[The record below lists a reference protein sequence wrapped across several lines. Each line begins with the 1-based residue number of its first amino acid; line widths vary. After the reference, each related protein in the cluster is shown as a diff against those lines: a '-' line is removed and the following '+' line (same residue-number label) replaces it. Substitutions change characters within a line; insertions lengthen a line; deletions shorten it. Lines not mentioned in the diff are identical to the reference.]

1 MGVVAEVWS
10 EYVQSTTV
18 TPQKPS
24 GNPGGRGGAI
34 VDASRATTKVQEFE
48 RMHTAARDVMDFLVK
63 EKFICIDYASQDHVE
78 TGLRIVQ
85 RFLVSKGYQRGSRR
99 HNFNYQLEPH
109 IAAA

>member
-34 VDASRATTKVQEFE
+34 VDVSQATTKVQEFI
-48 RMHTAARDVMDFLVK
+48 RKRNMDGMRTVARDVMDFLVK
-63 EKFICIDYASQDHVE
+63 EKFICIYYASQDRVE
-78 TGLRIVQ
+78 TGLWIVQ
-85 RFLVSKGYQRGSRR
+85 RFLVSKGYQHGSRR
-99 HNFNYQLEPH
+99 QNFNY
-109 IAAA
+109 